1 MLKKL
6 CKLVDIEPKIGYYN
20 MKAWD
25 RVDNREL
32 GFSVAPLYG
41 ETVDD
46 MIQRL
51 QKHWEAKQKHWNII
65 SYSPVY
71 VNFEGNVLFWYKILD
86 LFVKHGIFSMTVY
99 DDIYECSL
107 CLNNE
112 FLRASGKTLYKV
124 LIDMCIEVCTKTDN
138 KELEDKIKSVILWC
152 FKQIEV

>member
-20 MKAWD
+20 MSVWD
-25 RVDNREL
+25 RVNNREL
-32 GFSVAPLYG
+32 GFGVAPLHD

-51 QKHWEAKQKHWNII
+51 QKKWETEQKHWNTI

-71 VNFEGNVLFWYKILD
+71 VNLEGNVLFWYKIQD

-107 CLNNE
+107 FLNNV

-124 LIDMCIEVCTKTDN
+124 LIDMCIEVCTKTDD
-138 KELEDKIKSVILWC
+138 KELENKIKNVILWC